1 MGLDGNERNVQSSVL
16 SLRVQA
22 EGGEPDTTKY
32 PDQEVEKE
40 LKGKMQG
47 VTSYETWKDITC
59 WQHGVQTPVH
69 LNCSHPKKNS
79 VRPVE
84 NYIDL

>member
-47 VTSYETWKDITC
+47 VTSYET
-59 WQHGVQTPVH
+59 
-69 LNCSHPKKNS
+69 
-79 VRPVE
+79 
-84 NYIDL
+84 